1 MIGKLEKI
9 TTAKSKEMNIL
20 VFAFV
25 GDSVYTTYIRSKI
38 ALTSFAKSGEL
49 NKKSNKF
56 VCAEGQS
63 VAYDYIKPMLDENE
77 LMIANTARNT
87 QTKNIAKHS
96 TIENYK
102 KATSFEALVGYLYL
116 SEKTERLDELLE
128 ICYKRVSEYYEN

>member
-1 MIGKLEKI
+1 M
-9 TTAKSKEMNIL
+9 

-38 ALTSFAKSGEL
+38 ALTSSAKSGEL

-96 TIENYK
+96 MYQQT
-102 KATSFEALVGYLYL
+102 TFWV
-116 SEKTERLDELLE
+116 
-128 ICYKRVSEYYEN
+128 